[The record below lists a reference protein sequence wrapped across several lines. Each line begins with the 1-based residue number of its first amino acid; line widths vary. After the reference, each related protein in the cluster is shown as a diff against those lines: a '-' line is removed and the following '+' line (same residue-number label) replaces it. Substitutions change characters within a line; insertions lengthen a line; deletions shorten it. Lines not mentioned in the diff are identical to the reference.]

1 MQEYKKIM
9 VSQESCL
16 YVSVFLIFMSQLFLG
31 LMRQIFLC
39 YKTVLEFL
47 LMLAS
52 SENKSENFSYIMT
65 KF

>member
-1 MQEYKKIM
+1 
-9 VSQESCL
+9 
-16 YVSVFLIFMSQLFLG
+16 
-31 LMRQIFLC
+31 MRQIFLC

-47 LMLAS
+47 LKLAS